1 MSPEEKEGVVNV
13 TNLFKIWTFTGVIIC
28 FFFVLYS
35 LMGFIF
41 QCTRTVAHAKI
52 ANCFLIIGYCLAMGW
67 LVYGTV
73 VRYET
78 SGNVC
83 TGVLHDFSGAKFD
96 YDDSS
101 TYNPYLIKTGSL
113 IGTIVI
119 ILYVFYGC
127 LCCCG
132 LCACTAVAC
141 GYKRELS

>member
-1 MSPEEKEGVVNV
+1 M
-13 TNLFKIWTFTGVIIC
+13 
-28 FFFVLYS
+28 
-35 LMGFIF
+35 
-41 QCTRTVAHAKI
+41 
-52 ANCFLIIGYCLAMGW
+52 ANCFLIIGYCIAMGW

-73 VRYET
+73 VRFET

-83 TGVLHDFSGAKFD
+83 TGVLHDFRTDSRIFD
-96 YDDSS
+96 YDNPI
-101 TYNPYLIKTGSL
+101 TYDPYLIKTGTL
-113 IGTIVI
+113 IRTIVI